1 MHGFEGRYYRERKT
15 ARRLMYPE
23 MLDTWRGDSP
33 GDPNY
38 EVVENQLTNSII
50 YIYILLVL

>member
-1 MHGFEGRYYRERKT
+1 MHGFEGRYYRGRKT

-50 YIYILLVL
+50 YIYILLVS